1 MGHGIVHIVHTLRLV
16 FIRVYIKHITNDAS
30 CFSSFIDKHSVS
42 NN

>member
-16 FIRVYIKHITNDAS
+16 FIHVYIKRITNDAS
-30 CFSSFIDKHSVS
+30 CYSSFIDTHCVS